1 MPIKS
6 EEIMDKS
13 GQINN
18 AYAGGWDTTGIPM
31 RSQMPIYIN
40 ENINKKWIMGNET
53 NKTQYINNINLTGFF
68 FLMHL
73 LKIWIKV
80 IDLIVIIIKK

>member
-1 MPIKS
+1 MSIKS

-40 ENINKKWIMGNET
+40 DNINKKWIMGYEA
-53 NKTQYINNINLTGFF
+53 NKTQYNYNNNRTGFISSNASF
-68 FLMHL
+68 KNLNKSNGFNSNL
-73 LKIWIKV
+73 
-80 IDLIVIIIKK
+80 